1 MLAAAAFVC
10 LGELL
15 ADSWLGRRYSLR
27 YLTRHQLMELT
38 HKVSLVGPLVD
49 PLVGPLV
56 GPPCGVCGRSQKLQA
71 GGPWLR
77 AMVSFE

>member
-56 GPPCGVCGRSQKLQA
+56 GPRLCPLAGPLVGKLA
-71 GGPWLR
+71 VLSARLP
-77 AMVSFE
+77 ACIP